1 MMSKALTAEDVL
13 PIVACLTPRE
23 RGRLLRL
30 ITSRPSGDAAVY
42 RSVPPARDEF
52 VTDEKP
58 LAWDAEGWEDFG

>member
-1 MMSKALTAEDVL
+1 MSKALTAEDIL

-30 ITSRPSGDAAVY
+30 ITARPGADAAVY

-52 VTDEKP
+52 ATDEEP
-58 LAWDAEGWEDFG
+58 LAWDAQRWENFG